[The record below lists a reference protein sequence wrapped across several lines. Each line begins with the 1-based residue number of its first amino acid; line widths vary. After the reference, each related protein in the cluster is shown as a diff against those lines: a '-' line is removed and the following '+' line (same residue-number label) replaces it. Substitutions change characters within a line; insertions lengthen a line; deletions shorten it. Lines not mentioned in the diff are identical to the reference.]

1 MKIDIVNKSALYFI
15 GFLDNDLN
23 RDGVCHQFGI
33 FDVQDAPH
41 TGRPVIENVDKITEI
56 IEVDRL
62 VSSCSIAQRL
72 KIDHK
77 TVLSHL
83 RKVEFKNK
91 LHVWVPQQL
100 TP

>member
-1 MKIDIVNKSALYFI
+1 MHSHRQACF
-15 GFLDNDLN
+15 
-23 RDGVCHQFGI
+23 
-33 FDVQDAPH
+33 
-41 TGRPVIENVDKITEI
+41 IENVDKNTKNNQ
-56 IEVDRL
+56 VDRL

-91 LHVWVPQQL
+91 LHVLQATTINTIKTGWIEFPSAKPWSNGKKSTISL
-100 TP
+100 TDDNWG